1 VKGGLKNMKSILDSK
16 AGKGNGSKKFLWVL
30 GTIVALA
37 AVIIAYNQLTQSTVQ
52 TELQDTPGGCADS
65 TGVLTVNDRSASDY
79 GTTPGSP
86 TLTCGVDGGK
96 VLTSVTS
103 GTTTFAIGSDLNC
116 LVSIGDYIDEAF
128 SFKMPCGGKQ
138 LDAPL
143 WYATS
148 DNPSLTWYNDD
159 GNAMTHAAAGATTT
173 NQTDLTAGETF
184 TLELKVQGTAG
195 ESSGDGIIV
204 IEFQA
209 QSASNITTATLGGKT
224 PISVPSIANTLNAA
238 SKVLAF
244 EVPAV
249 QEGNVVK
256 LPFQVQLA
264 ASSDLSGGV
273 NTTWY
278 TKQKFINDDKT
289 IGFGV
294 QDSDGTANY
303 ENLISS
309 AFYINVAD

>member
-1 VKGGLKNMKSILDSK
+1 MKSILESK
-16 AGKGNGSKKFLWVL
+16 AGKTSKLLIGGGIMVVLFL
-30 GTIVALA
+30 G
-37 AVIIAYNQLTQSTVQ
+37 IITYNMVTQSAVPTTV
-52 TELQDTPGGCADS
+52 ELQDTPGGCADS

-86 TLTCGVDGGK
+86 TITCGVDGGA
-96 VLTSVTS
+96 VTTSITS
-103 GTTTFAIGSDLNC
+103 GTTTFAVGSQLNC
-116 LVSIGDYIDEAF
+116 LLAITDYIDEDF
-128 SFKMPCGGKQ
+128 SFSMPCGGKQ

-143 WYATS
+143 WYSTS

-159 GNAMTHAAAGATTT
+159 SNAMTNAAAGSTTT
-173 NQTDLTAGETF
+173 NQTDLSPGETF

-204 IEFQA
+204 VEFQA
-209 QSASNITTATLGGKT
+209 QSSGNITTATLGGKQ
-224 PISVPSIANTLNAA
+224 PIGVPAIANTLNAA
-238 SKVLAF
+238 SKVFAF
-244 EVPAV
+244 EVDAV
-249 QEGNVVK
+249 EEGNVAK

-264 ASSDLSGGV
+264 SSSDLSGGV

-278 TKQKFINDDKT
+278 SKQKFINDDKT
-289 IGFGV
+289 IGYGV
-294 QDSDGTANY
+294 QDSDGTAKY